1 MAKLA
6 LIENPLTAQRAIL
19 SGDALVHLA
28 DQTVVGVSGE
38 DRLSWLHSLLSQN
51 IKNLQPGQSTQALLL
66 DPQGHIEQILNIY
79 EDGETTWI
87 IVAKSTV
94 ESLLAWLRRM
104 VFRMKVVVADRSDE
118 FEIVGTWGKALAVAS
133 FTWVDGWQQT
143 APGGHR
149 YGEAPTEPWNLQ
161 LNAIS
166 AEHFKVLA
174 DGSAGEPVKWA
185 STDALDA
192 LRIAAHRPGVSEVD
206 EKSLPHELDLLA
218 SAVHLSKGCYRGQ
231 ETVAK
236 VHNLGHPPRRLVLL
250 HLDGSVHT
258 LPYVGDQITLAID
271 AGKDLVAAPGLVR
284 GRITSVAQHHEMGPI
299 ALAVILRGVP
309 VDATL
314 AVLGDHEPI
323 AANQEEIV
331 PANAGK
337 VANVPRPS
345 LLKGHRK

>member
-28 DQTVVGVSGE
+28 DHAVVSVSGE

-66 DPQGHIEQILNIY
+66 DPQGHIEQILNILD
-79 EDGETTWI
+79 DGETTWL
-87 IVAKSTV
+87 IVAKSTADT
-94 ESLLAWLRRM
+94 LLAWLRKM
-104 VFRMKVVVADRSDE
+104 VFRMKVVVSDRTAD
-118 FEIVGTWGKALAVAS
+118 FEVVGSWGKAIEGSAFS
-133 FTWVDGWQQT
+133 WIDGWLQT

-149 YGEAPTEPWNLQ
+149 YGESPTEPWNLQ

-166 AEHFKVLA
+166 VAYFPELVT
-174 DGSAGEPVKWA
+174 SAKWA

-192 LRIAAHRPGVSEVD
+192 LRIAAHRPGIAEVD

-258 LPYVGDQITLAID
+258 LPYVGDQITLSID
-271 AGKDLVAAPGLVR
+271 AGKDLVAAPGLIR
-284 GRITSVAQHHEMGPI
+284 GRVTSVAQHHEMGPI

-314 AVLGDHEPI
+314 VVLGDHEPI

>member
-19 SGDALVHLA
+19 DGLAFVHLPN
-28 DQTVVGVSGE
+28 TSVVSVSGE

-51 IKNLQPGQSTQALLL
+51 IKNLTPGSSTQALLL
-66 DPQGHIEQILNIY
+66 DPHGHIEQVLNVVD
-79 EDGETTWI
+79 DGESTWI
-87 IVAKSTV
+87 FVSGNTV
-94 ESLLAWLRRM
+94 DSLLAWLRKM
-104 VFRMKVVVADRSDE
+104 VFRMKVS
-118 FEIVGTWGKALAVAS
+118 IVDHRDALAVVAS
-133 FTWVDGWQQT
+133 WGTPLDAAAISWVDGWTET
-143 APGGHR
+143 AAGGHR
-149 YGEAPTEPWNLQ
+149 YGEAPTEPWKIQ
-161 LNAIS
+161 LNAIPATEFES
-166 AEHFKVLA
+166 FAA
-174 DGSAGEPVKWA
+174 SNSWA
-185 STDALDA
+185 SEDALTA
-192 LRIAAHRPGVSEVD
+192 LRIAAHRPDADEVD

-236 VHNLGHPPRRLVLL
+236 VHNLGHPPRRLVML

-258 LPYVGDQITLAID
+258 LPRVGDVVTLAID
-271 AGKDLVAAPGLVR
+271 AGKDLVATPGLIR
-284 GRITSVAQHHEMGPI
+284 GRITSVAQHYEMGPI

-309 VDATL
+309 TDATL
-314 AVLGDHEPI
+314 AVLGDHEPV
-323 AANQEEIV
+323 AASQEEIV